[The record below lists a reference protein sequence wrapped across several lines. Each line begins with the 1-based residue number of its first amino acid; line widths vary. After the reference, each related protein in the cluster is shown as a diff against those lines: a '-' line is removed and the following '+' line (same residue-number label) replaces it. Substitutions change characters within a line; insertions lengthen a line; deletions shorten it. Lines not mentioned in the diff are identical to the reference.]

1 MVASGSL
8 IDRGTPGTPRKPH
21 ICACG
26 RTGRNLEIEQ
36 KANSL
41 KPGSAIPSRFLSSTE
56 DYTRAAGSGNRFFA
70 GDGAFA
76 ASCPGFIRGLP
87 SAGTQGIILFFPCA
101 RLRTFRT
108 ISLVDLRN
116 KRLPM

>member
-8 IDRGTPGTPRKPH
+8 IDRGTPGTPREPH

-36 KANSL
+36 KANRL
-41 KPGSAIPSRFLSSTE
+41 KPGSAIPSRFLCCPE
-56 DYTRAAGSGNRFFA
+56 DYTAAAVSGNRFFA

-76 ASCPGFIRGLP
+76 GSSPGFV
-87 SAGTQGIILFFPCA
+87 AGCRAQELKA
-101 RLRTFRT
+101 
-108 ISLVDLRN
+108 
-116 KRLPM
+116 

>member
-8 IDRGTPGTPRKPH
+8 IDRGTPGTHRKPH

-56 DYTRAAGSGNRFFA
+56 DYTRAAGPGNRFFA

-76 ASCPGFIRGLP
+76 RFFPWFHRGLP
-87 SAGTQGIILFFPCA
+87 SAGTQGIILFFA
-101 RLRTFRT
+101 GVGRRAFRT
-108 ISLVDLRN
+108 ISLVGLRN